1 MDVWEAPF
9 NDKKVI
15 LMSQVQYKV
24 PVFMTI
30 NGNKICYLIEYYR
43 YVELRSL
50 GLKDSQIIA
59 GETVNKRAA

>member
-1 MDVWEAPF
+1 
-9 NDKKVI
+9 
-15 LMSQVQYKV
+15 MSQVQYKV